1 MAMSNARTRQQQY
14 RERRRRGRVL
24 VPIEVGASEVRA
36 LQSLELLR
44 AGAPSKAE
52 LAAAVQRFLACA
64 PAIADI
70 PKRFYP

>member
-1 MAMSNARTRQQQY
+1 VTDKLQDRQTAY
-14 RERRRRGRVL
+14 RRRKRNRLVL
-24 VPIEVGASEVRA
+24 VPIEVGISEVRA
-36 LQSLELLR
+36 LQSLELLH

-52 LAAAVQRFLACA
+52 LAAAVQRFLSCA

>member
-1 MAMSNARTRQQQY
+1 MSVESEDRQTAY
-14 RERRRRGRVL
+14 RRRKRNRLML
-24 VPIEVGASEVRA
+24 VPIEVGVTEVRA
-36 LQSLELLR
+36 LQSLELLP

-52 LAAAVQRFLACA
+52 LAAAVQRFLSCA